1 MLKLA
6 RTPSRRQTKSDPVQR
21 AGGSFKRF
29 VLIAAAAA
37 VLVAAV
43 VISVVRD
50 TGLRSAIFYGLDV
63 PSQDS
68 RLIDTA
74 TRETGVRPSMQNIF
88 IKLYS
93 ASFGIDTL
101 QGIDSGGMVPMIT
114 LEPWAVASKWTGN
127 PQPQYRLSVLSSG
140 RYDSEFSHIADVIR
154 SFGKPV
160 YLRFAHEM
168 NGRWYPWAESVN
180 GNKPG
185 DYVAAWRHV
194 AGIFRRL
201 SPNAS
206 LVWSPNAIHAGD
218 ASLAELFPGDKYVD
232 EVGMTAYGHGGSA
245 SHTMDATYQELVRLS
260 RRPVILTEVG
270 VDGHAKAKWIADFGR
285 FVASHDRIVGFVWF
299 NTSPAT
305 TGATGDYR
313 FDDSAA
319 DISAFTK
326 MLASQKLA
334 SRQSIAP
341 RALYATS

>member
-1 MLKLA
+1 MLKFL
-6 RTPSRRQTKSDPVQR
+6 RRPSRHEAQPDPSQR
-21 AGGSFKRF
+21 AGGSFKVF

-43 VISVVRD
+43 VTSVVRD
-50 TGLRSAIFYGLDV
+50 TGLRPAIFYGLDV
-63 PSQDS
+63 PSLDS
-68 RLIDTA
+68 SLIETA
-74 TRETGVRPSMQNIF
+74 TRETGVAPTAQNIF
-88 IKLYS
+88 VKLDS
-93 ASFGIDTL
+93 ASFGLGTL
-101 QGIDSGGMVPMIT
+101 QSIDSGGMVPMIS
-114 LEPWAVASKWTGN
+114 LEPWAVASTWTGK
-127 PQPQYRLSVLSSG
+127 PQPQYRLDVLSSG

-154 SFGKPV
+154 GFGKPV

-194 AGIFRRL
+194 AAIFRRL

-260 RRPVILTEVG
+260 HRPMILTEVG
-270 VDGHAKAKWIADFGR
+270 VDGHKKAKWIADFGR
-285 FVASHDRIVGFVWF
+285 FVASHHRIMGFVWF

-319 DISAFTK
+319 DISAFTN

-334 SRQSIAP
+334 SREQIGPPTHSP
-341 RALYATS
+341 